1 MSPSSV
7 HEALERALAKR
18 KLLTDEQMIAQK
30 HEHTMMLEHKLEE
43 AVDAWERSK
52 RNTETERIVEK
63 TLGKPIEGEEFQP
76 HGGSLKRTKR
86 GPINPP
92 SVLAEDAEPGNWDIV
107 DFESI
112 PGYFYDEKTGEETL
126 PEERAGIMATWIMEQ
141 MKAGRDPAAVQ
152 MILERTVTTTTA
164 GRSGDPRYLAEFRAC
179 LAEIR
184 KIWGTD
190 APVKQEFT
198 GKDGAPISVAFSDSL
213 ARVYG
218 LTPTDDPVQ

>member
-1 MSPSSV
+1 M
-7 HEALERALAKR
+7 LERALAKR
-18 KLLTDEQMIAQK
+18 KLLTDEQLIAQK

-52 RNTETERIVEK
+52 RNAETERIVEK
-63 TLGKPIEGEEFQP
+63 TLAKPIEGEEFQP

-86 GPINPP
+86 EPINPP
-92 SVLAEDAEPGNWDIV
+92 SVLAGDAEPGNWDIV

-126 PEERAGIMATWIMEQ
+126 PEERAGIMATWLMEQ
-141 MKAGRDPAAVQ
+141 MKSGRDPAAVQ

-198 GKDGAPISVAFSDSL
+198 GKDGSPLAMVFTTSL
-213 ARVYG
+213 ERVYG
-218 LTPTDDPVQ
+218 DKE